1 MAINAL
7 IGFTLQVFFF
17 KYFTEPVYSY
27 WLAAVPVVV
36 IGAPF
41 GAMFCS
47 LLRRQTIVNI
57 LIGLILIE
65 LLTSLLII
73 PLRVTTISVSLIIF
87 ILFSLLNYWM
97 YYTDIYAIKSIKIGP
112 VK

>member
-1 MAINAL
+1 MNKLATIEQHKQLHQTSDESTAR
-7 IGFTLQVFFF
+7 IQ
-17 KYFTEPVYSY
+17 
-27 WLAAVPVVV
+27 LAAVPVVV
-36 IGAPF
+36 IGAPL

-73 PLRVTTISVSLIIF
+73 LLRVTIIYMSLIIF

-97 YYTDIYAIKSIKIGP
+97 YSTDIYAIKSIKRGT